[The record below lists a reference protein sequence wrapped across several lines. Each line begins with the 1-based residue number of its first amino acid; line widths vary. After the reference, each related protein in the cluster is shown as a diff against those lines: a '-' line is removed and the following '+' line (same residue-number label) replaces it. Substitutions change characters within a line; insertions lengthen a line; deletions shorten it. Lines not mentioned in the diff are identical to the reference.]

1 MALIPNP
8 AIIPPNIESMR
19 SSMIMGTKENFVAN
33 KNAITLITILK
44 KEAENEDEIAE
55 YLRVM
60 RFVKA
65 IQNAPINT
73 NSIPVMETTLEPKG
87 SAEMRTPKNP
97 RIIAKILIILIFSLR
112 KK

>member
-1 MALIPNP
+1 MPRP
-8 AIIPPNIESMR
+8 AIMPPSIESNR
-19 SSMIMGTKENFVAN
+19 SAKVMGIKENFIAN
-33 KNAITLITILK
+33 KKAITLITILK
-44 KEAENEDEIAE
+44 KEAENEDERDE